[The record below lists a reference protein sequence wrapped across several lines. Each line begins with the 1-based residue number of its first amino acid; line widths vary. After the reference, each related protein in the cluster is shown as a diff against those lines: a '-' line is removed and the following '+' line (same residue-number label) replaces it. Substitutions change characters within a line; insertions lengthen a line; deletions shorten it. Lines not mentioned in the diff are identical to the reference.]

1 MHNEISE
8 DETMIH
14 LKNLMLSMNLSA
26 NQLRKLA
33 DRMELLDE
41 EEDKAENQKEVEEH
55 EPEILTSNKV
65 SDLELPKFVF
75 LRK

>member
-1 MHNEISE
+1 MYNEISE

>member
-1 MHNEISE
+1 
-8 DETMIH
+8 MIH